1 MIVTYLTAHLDDD
14 DDEVPRYWSEGTG
27 DPFGAPWL
35 EKVTVCEKCY
45 VNPFDFK
52 LLHGCLKSMYGA
64 PLVIHMYGLLLIKF

>member
-35 EKVTVCEKCY
+35 EKVTVREKCY

-52 LLHGCLKSMYGA
+52 LLPMYVV
-64 PLVIHMYGLLLIKF
+64 PLIIHMYGLLLIKF